1 MWARLATVLAGV
13 WLMAAPFILGYAGPA
28 ATSDLVVGPS
38 IAAVAIVAM
47 SQATR
52 PVRWLNLPIAFWL
65 LAAPWILGYGP
76 ASLLN
81 STCSGLAVAA
91 LTSIRGRVNQRFGGG
106 WRSLVR
112 SGGE

>member
-1 MWARLATVLAGV
+1 MWARVATVLAGV

-28 ATSDLVVGPS
+28 ATSDLVVGPT

-52 PVRWLNLPIAFWL
+52 PVRWLNLPIALWL
-65 LAAPWILGYGP
+65 LAAPWVLGYDP
-76 ASLLN
+76 APLVN
-81 STCSGLAVAA
+81 STCAGLAVAG
-91 LTSIRGRVNQRFGGG
+91 LTSVRGRVDQRFGGG

-112 SGGE
+112 PGGQ